1 MTKFFCKAGYKKA
14 SICFFDFLSNTSP
27 DNALRIKLSI
37 SSVLCSFLMMKMY
50 VTHSKNSVPQI
61 DFSTWK
67 QQEAERAEAESLERL
82 RCRYLKSTDNRAP
95 DPAKENLTLFYEKV
109 FNGYTSK
116 LQINPSVPDAM
127 QSALHRGLLA
137 FNLTAAKTL
146 AEAADSD
153 ESAMDKAGEN
163 LVYSANRLSNI
174 LRLTER
180 SFCDFIALSSYA
192 RYSKYLFVSE
202 RTDNFCMRCES
213 LHGQMFTLNELAEKN
228 VIPPLH
234 PNCKCRLFAM
244 DAKAEYVYN
253 LNRDGS
259 ICQLD
264 RYCSEALLED
274 GGVYL
279 LSRDTLGGKG
289 GGVQYKILG
298 ELDDSMFVDAR
309 PVQ

>member
-95 DPAKENLTLFYEKV
+95 NPAKENLTLFYEKV

-137 FNLTAAKTL
+137 FTSQQRRLWQRRQTATKVLWTKQEKTL
-146 AEAADSD
+146 ST
-153 ESAMDKAGEN
+153 
-163 LVYSANRLSNI
+163 VPI
-174 LRLTER
+174 
-180 SFCDFIALSSYA
+180 
-192 RYSKYLFVSE
+192 VSP
-202 RTDNFCMRCES
+202 TFF
-213 LHGQMFTLNELAEKN
+213 G
-228 VIPPLH
+228 
-234 PNCKCRLFAM
+234 
-244 DAKAEYVYN
+244 
-253 LNRDGS
+253 
-259 ICQLD
+259 
-264 RYCSEALLED
+264 
-274 GGVYL
+274 
-279 LSRDTLGGKG
+279 
-289 GGVQYKILG
+289 
-298 ELDDSMFVDAR
+298 
-309 PVQ
+309 